1 MNLYYELTGDA
12 SPGPLPPYLDMSD
25 RDLLRLLQTQVNIG
39 LWRSD
44 LEIGHT
50 FCSAEACRLFG
61 VPKTDGPI
69 DFGIASRAI
78 HPEDIELALELIET
92 TVREKG
98 SYQFVMR
105 VNNGGDGASYKF
117 VRVIGRYRAKANGA
131 GEIIGICH
139 EVPAEA
145 R

>member
-1 MNLYYELTGDA
+1 MNLYYEVTTSV
-12 SPGPLPPYLDMSD
+12 SPGPLPAYLGMSD
-25 RDLLRLLQTQVNIG
+25 ADLIRLLQTQVKIG

-61 VPKTDGPI
+61 QPQTDGPI
-69 DFGIASRAI
+69 DFGVASRAI
-78 HPEDIELALELIET
+78 HPEDHDLALELIET

-105 VNNGGDGASYKF
+105 VNNGRDEGYKF
-117 VRVIGRYRAKANGA
+117 VRVIGRYRAKANGG

-139 EVPAEA
+139 EIPGEA
-145 R
+145 